1 MKTTVPT
8 LAALVL
14 LLLFGVSPAQSG
26 DMAEIEQIS
35 KSGATLGPEITS
47 RFPLGEQSIDDDT
60 GINVLIDLSHQA
72 NFFAMWRLPR
82 MLRSAGFRAT
92 GSQASLDSVLAEGKF
107 SRVRIPVGGRRPFAW
122 WPNARYNVVVTF
134 QKDPRAQEYLPQEV
148 AALKRYV
155 ESGGGLVLLGGTPSR
170 RQENEQW
177 PLNKLAKDFGV
188 TFSTA
193 TDTVDGVRM
202 PVLEMS
208 SDWERHLSGAQ
219 GKPVIVRRP
228 YGRGRVLIIGTV
240 RYIEP
245 PRDRSEDASA
255 ARDRMISSLGQM
267 IRWVA
272 AGTEPV
278 GGSARLPG
286 EAGGG
291 GPIYPEMTERIG
303 NVIVY
308 YARNQ
313 KKELLECVTNDM
325 PLIKS
330 KVEGWLPSAA
340 PDEPMHLI
348 LSAGGGGGWAVNAYL
363 PKEVGIISLSKTG
376 ILSIFAH
383 ELAHTMGGPP
393 NDKGELA
400 GNWRYGNRSEAH
412 AGWFQGKAAALPTGK
427 RVSHQPNKL
436 FDFDKNGDALDL
448 ALSSDENRRKW
459 GKGKDWTKI
468 WWVWQK
474 LDDRYGPTWYPR
486 WRWVQYTRWRDEPN
500 RRLTMDETVEDMSI
514 AVGED
519 LFGFF
524 NKIGTTLDKE
534 RFARAV
540 FNGQTIE
547 LPAAPLD
554 ISPAGP
560 VRLEP
565 IGDYRKPLTY
575 DSGR

>member
-1 MKTTVPT
+1 MKTTIPT
-8 LAALVL
+8 LAALAL
-14 LLLFGVSPAQSG
+14 LLLSGVSPAQSG

-35 KSGATLGPEITS
+35 KSGTTLDAEVTS

-92 GSQASLDSVLAEGKF
+92 GSQASLDSVLAEGRF

-155 ESGGGLVLLGGTPSR
+155 ESGGGLVLLGGTPWR

-255 ARDRMISSLGQM
+255 ARDRMISSL
-267 IRWVA
+267 
-272 AGTEPV
+272 
-278 GGSARLPG
+278 
-286 EAGGG
+286 
-291 GPIYPEMTERIG
+291 
-303 NVIVY
+303 
-308 YARNQ
+308 
-313 KKELLECVTNDM
+313 
-325 PLIKS
+325 
-330 KVEGWLPSAA
+330 
-340 PDEPMHLI
+340 
-348 LSAGGGGGWAVNAYL
+348 
-363 PKEVGIISLSKTG
+363 
-376 ILSIFAH
+376 
-383 ELAHTMGGPP
+383 
-393 NDKGELA
+393 
-400 GNWRYGNRSEAH
+400 RS
-412 AGWFQGKAAALPTGK
+412 
-427 RVSHQPNKL
+427 
-436 FDFDKNGDALDL
+436 
-448 ALSSDENRRKW
+448 
-459 GKGKDWTKI
+459 
-468 WWVWQK
+468 
-474 LDDRYGPTWYPR
+474 
-486 WRWVQYTRWRDEPN
+486 RD
-500 RRLTMDETVEDMSI
+500 
-514 AVGED
+514 
-519 LFGFF
+519 
-524 NKIGTTLDKE
+524 
-534 RFARAV
+534 
-540 FNGQTIE
+540 
-547 LPAAPLD
+547 
-554 ISPAGP
+554 
-560 VRLEP
+560 
-565 IGDYRKPLTY
+565 
-575 DSGR
+575 